1 MDGTSAFLNAGGI
14 LNAKQLMFA
23 MMLPSGNDAAL
34 VLSMATATLINA
46 QKNYPEL
53 WRRYSQGYLIDL
65 EAELENNKKLL
76 KYTFI

>member
-1 MDGTSAFLNAGGI
+1 MRIKIPGHAECMDGTSAFLNAGGI

-46 QKNYPEL
+46 
-53 WRRYSQGYLIDL
+53 
-65 EAELENNKKLL
+65 
-76 KYTFI
+76 